1 MPDGRPVQAIA
12 VDPPKKPGPAG
23 PPVRTAVWLDPVSLH
38 VIDVAPPMGG
48 IIRFSHDFHG
58 SLLISGGNGRTLVG
72 VLGGLM
78 LISALTGLWLW
89 WPAVGG
95 FLRGL
100 RWRRHRHLD
109 GNLHHL
115 AGFWT
120 ALPLAVLSLTGVF
133 ISFPSILNAVAG
145 PPAGQGGPGGMQ
157 RGRPMP
163 LAETR
168 LTPDQAV
175 AAALPMAKGAP
186 AMITW
191 PTDRQPDWRITF
203 GGGEAGKR
211 SNVAVSDET
220 GVAEKARPEQRR
232 PGANGLSRRIHDGDG
247 MGFIWQLIIFIS
259 GITPAILG
267 ITGIIMW
274 LRMRRIRARA
284 ARAGA

>member
-1 MPDGRPVQAIA
+1 
-12 VDPPKKPGPAG
+12 
-23 PPVRTAVWLDPVSLH
+23 
-38 VIDVAPPMGG
+38 
-48 IIRFSHDFHG
+48 
-58 SLLISGGNGRTLVG
+58 
-72 VLGGLM
+72 M

-115 AGFWT
+115 TGFCT

-145 PPAGQGGPGGMQ
+145 VPVGQAGPGGGGAA
-157 RGRPMP
+157 RGRALP

-175 AAALPMAKGAP
+175 AAALPLAKGAP

-191 PTDRQPDWRITF
+191 PTGRQPAWRIAF
-203 GGGEAGKR
+203 GGGTGGKR
-211 SNVAVSDET
+211 TTVAVDDRT
-220 GVAEKARPEQRR
+220 GAAEKARPEERR
-232 PGANGLSRRIHDGDG
+232 PGANGLARRIHDGDG
-247 MGFIWQLIIFIS
+247 MAFIWQLIIFLG
-259 GITPAILG
+259 GIAPAILG
-267 ITGIIMW
+267 VTGIIMW

-284 ARAGA
+284 GA